1 MEERNK
7 CIAIAFSGGLD
18 SSVVPVLLHE
28 FYGYSYRDM
37 ISVLFDVGQDE
48 KEIEI
53 AEKTRNLIKKKVG
66 LFSNYPSSRKSERRN
81 SS

>member
-37 ISVLFDVGQDE
+37 ISVLFDVGQGND
-48 KEIEI
+48 
-53 AEKTRNLIKKKVG
+53 N
-66 LFSNYPSSRKSERRN
+66 
-81 SS
+81 